1 MSDTKPAVN
10 EARLVQLFKELCL
23 IDAPAKKE
31 RQAADYVINLL
42 KEMGLEVWEDK
53 AGEAVGGNSGN
64 VIALFK
70 GNKPGTPRIFLS
82 AHLDTVEPTAGLKII
97 EENGR
102 LSSDGTTILG
112 ADDKGGMAPAIEAIR
127 IIQESGEEH
136 GDVLLLFSICEE
148 IGLLG
153 ADNVDLNELNLD
165 FGFVLDTG
173 PPVGTFVTRTATHD
187 MLDVT
192 FIGKPAHA
200 GKHPEDGINAIQ
212 VAADAVSKMKIG
224 RIGPETTSN
233 FGIIKGGTAVNVVC
247 PSVTLFGEAR
257 STNVAELD
265 AQIAHMKE
273 VCQAAAD
280 AWGAKVEFDYERHY
294 DAYLVD
300 AASKVVQVAQ
310 AAAAKLGMSGDLR
323 TTLGGSDAN
332 IYNAKGV
339 PSIVVATGM
348 EEIHTHNEFITIAD
362 LVATAEL
369 TVELIRE
376 SARS

>member
-1 MSDTKPAVN
+1 MLDTKPSIN
-10 EARLVQLFKELCL
+10 EARLVQLFRELCL

-31 RQAADYVINLL
+31 REVADYVINVL
-42 KEMGLEVWEDK
+42 KGMGLEVWEDK

-64 VIALFK
+64 VIALLK
-70 GNKPGTPRIFLS
+70 GTKPGAPRIFLS
-82 AHLDTVEPTAGLKII
+82 AHLDTVEPTAGLKIV

-127 IIQESGEEH
+127 VIQESGEEH
-136 GDVLLLFSICEE
+136 GDVVLLFSICEE

-153 ADNVDLNELNLD
+153 AANVELDDLNLE

-173 PPVGTFVTRTATHD
+173 PPVGSFVTRTATHD
-187 MLDVT
+187 MLNVT

-212 VAADAVSKMKIG
+212 VAADAVSRMKIG

-247 PSVTLFGEAR
+247 PSVTIYGEAR

-273 VCQAAAD
+273 ACQAAAD
-280 AWGAKVEFDYERHY
+280 TWGAKVEFDYERHY

-300 AASKVVQVAQ
+300 ADSKVVKVAQ

-332 IYNAKGV
+332 IYNTKGV

-348 EEIHTHNEFITIAD
+348 EEIHTHNEFITVAD

-376 SARS
+376 SAKA

>member
-1 MSDTKPAVN
+1 MLDTKPSIN
-10 EARLVQLFKELCL
+10 EARLVQLFREFCL

-31 RQAADYVINLL
+31 REVADYVINVL
-42 KEMGLEVWEDK
+42 KGMGLEVWEDK

-70 GNKPGTPRIFLS
+70 GTKPGAPRIFLS

-127 IIQESGEEH
+127 VIQESGEEH
-136 GDVLLLFSICEE
+136 GDVVLLFSICEE

-153 ADNVDLNELNLD
+153 AANVELDDLNLE

-173 PPVGTFVTRTATHD
+173 PPVGSFVTRTATHD
-187 MLDVT
+187 MLNVT

-212 VAADAVSKMKIG
+212 VAADAVSRMKIG

-247 PSVTLFGEAR
+247 PSVTLYGEAR

-273 VCQAAAD
+273 ACQAAAD

-300 AASKVVQVAQ
+300 ADSKVVKVGQ

-376 SARS
+376 SAKA

>member
-1 MSDTKPAVN
+1 MSNTRPEVN

-23 IDAPAKKE
+23 INAPAKQE
-31 RQAADYVINLL
+31 RQAADYVIDLL
-42 KEMGLEVWEDK
+42 KSMGLEVWEDK
-53 AGEAVGGNSGN
+53 AGEAIGGSSGN
-64 VIALFK
+64 VIALLK
-70 GNKPGTPRIFLS
+70 GTKLGAPRIFLS

-112 ADDKGGMAPAIEAIR
+112 ADDKGGMAPAIEAVR

-136 GDVLLLFSICEE
+136 GDVVLIFSISEE

-153 ADNVDLNELNLD
+153 AANVNLDELNLD

-187 MLDVT
+187 MLNVT
-192 FIGKPAHA
+192 FIGRPAHA
-200 GKHPEDGINAIQ
+200 GKHPEEGLNAIQ
-212 VAADAVSKMKIG
+212 VAADAIGRMKIG
-224 RIGPETTSN
+224 RIGQETTSN

-247 PSVTLFGEAR
+247 PSVTLYGEAR
-257 STNVAELD
+257 STNVSELD

-273 VCQAAAD
+273 ACVAAAE
-280 AWGAKVEFDYERHY
+280 AWGARVEFDYERHY
-294 DAYLVD
+294 DAYLV
-300 AASKVVQVAQ
+300 ASDSRVVRAAQ
-310 AAAAKLGMSGDLR
+310 AAASSLGLSGDLR

-348 EEIHTHNEFITIAD
+348 EEIHTHDEFITIDD
-362 LVATAEL
+362 LVATAKL

-376 SARS
+376 SAKV

>member
-1 MSDTKPAVN
+1 MLDTKPTVN

-31 RQAADYVINLL
+31 REVADYVINVL
-42 KEMGLEVWEDK
+42 KGMGLEVWEDK

-70 GNKPGTPRIFLS
+70 GTKPGAPRIFLS

-127 IIQESGEEH
+127 VIQESGEEH
-136 GDVLLLFSICEE
+136 GDVALLFSICEE

-173 PPVGTFVTRTATHD
+173 PPVGSFVTRTATHD
-187 MLDVT
+187 MLNVK

-212 VAADAVSKMKIG
+212 VAADAVGRMKIG

-247 PSVTLFGEAR
+247 PSVTLYGEAR

-273 VCQAAAD
+273 ACQAAAD

-300 AASKVVQVAQ
+300 ADSKVVKVAQ

-348 EEIHTHNEFITIAD
+348 EEIHTHSEFITIAD

-376 SARS
+376 SAKV

>member
-1 MSDTKPAVN
+1 MLSKSTAVN
-10 EARLVQLFKELCL
+10 ETRLVNLFKELCL

-31 RQAADYVINLL
+31 REVADYVINVL
-42 KEMGLEVWEDK
+42 KDMGLEVWEDK
-53 AGEAVGGNSGN
+53 AGETVGGNSGN
-64 VIALFK
+64 VIALLK
-70 GNKPGTPRIFLS
+70 GTKLGAPRIFLS

-97 EENGR
+97 EQNGR

-127 IIQESGEEH
+127 VIQESGEEH
-136 GDVLLLFSICEE
+136 GDVVLLFSICEE

-153 ADNVDLNELNLD
+153 AANVDLDELNLD

-173 PPVGTFVTRTATHD
+173 PPVGSFVTRTATHD
-187 MLDVT
+187 MLNVT

-212 VAADAVSKMKIG
+212 VAADAVSRMKIG

-247 PSVTLFGEAR
+247 PSVTLYGEAR

-273 VCQAAAD
+273 ACQAAAD

-300 AASKVVQVAQ
+300 SDSAIVKVAKS
-310 AAAAKLGMSGDLR
+310 AAAKLGMSGDLR

-369 TVELIRE
+369 TVELIKE
-376 SARS
+376 SAKA

>member
-1 MSDTKPAVN
+1 MLDKKPAVN

-31 RQAADYVINLL
+31 RQAADYVINLM

-136 GDVLLLFSICEE
+136 GDVVLLFSICEE

-187 MLDVT
+187 MLNVT

-212 VAADAVSKMKIG
+212 VAAEAVSKMKIG

-257 STNVAELD
+257 STNVEELD

-300 AASKVVQVAQ
+300 AATKVVQVAQ

>member
-1 MSDTKPAVN
+1 MLDTKPSIN
-10 EARLVQLFKELCL
+10 EARLVQLFRELCL

-31 RQAADYVINLL
+31 REVADYVINVL
-42 KEMGLEVWEDK
+42 KGMGLEVWEDK

-70 GNKPGTPRIFLS
+70 GTKPGAPRIFLS

-127 IIQESGEEH
+127 VIQESGEEH
-136 GDVLLLFSICEE
+136 GDVVLLFSICEE

-153 ADNVDLNELNLD
+153 AANVELDDLNLE

-173 PPVGTFVTRTATHD
+173 PPVGSFVTRTATHD
-187 MLDVT
+187 MLNVT

-212 VAADAVSKMKIG
+212 VAADAVSRMKIG

-247 PSVTLFGEAR
+247 PSVTLYGEAR

-273 VCQAAAD
+273 ACQAAAD

-300 AASKVVQVAQ
+300 ADSKVVKVGQ

-323 TTLGGSDAN
+323 TTLGDSDAN

-376 SARS
+376 SAKA

>member
-1 MSDTKPAVN
+1 MLDTKPSIN
-10 EARLVQLFKELCL
+10 EARLVQLFRELCL

-31 RQAADYVINLL
+31 REVADYVINVLRG
-42 KEMGLEVWEDK
+42 MGLEVWEDK
-53 AGEAVGGNSGN
+53 AGKAVGGNSGN

-70 GNKPGTPRIFLS
+70 GTKPGAPRIFLS

-136 GDVLLLFSICEE
+136 GDVVLLFSICEE

-153 ADNVDLNELNLD
+153 AANVDLNELNLD

-173 PPVGTFVTRTATHD
+173 PPVGSFVTRTATHD
-187 MLDVT
+187 MLNVR

-212 VAADAVSKMKIG
+212 VAADAVSRMKIG

-247 PSVTLFGEAR
+247 PSVTLYGEAR

-273 VCQAAAD
+273 ACQAAAD

-300 AASKVVQVAQ
+300 ADSKVVKVGQ

-376 SARS
+376 SAKA

>member
-1 MSDTKPAVN
+1 MPDTKPAVN

-31 RQAADYVINLL
+31 REVADYVINVL
-42 KEMGLEVWEDK
+42 KGMGLEVWEDK

-70 GNKPGTPRIFLS
+70 GTKPGAPRIFLS

-97 EENGR
+97 DEQGR

-127 IIQESGEEH
+127 VIQESGEEH
-136 GDVLLLFSICEE
+136 GDVVLLFSICEE

-153 ADNVDLNELNLD
+153 AANVNLDELNLD

-173 PPVGTFVTRTATHD
+173 PPVGSFVTRTATHD
-187 MLDVT
+187 MLNVT

-212 VAADAVSKMKIG
+212 VAADAVSRMKIG

-247 PSVTLFGEAR
+247 PSVTLYGEAR

-273 VCQAAAD
+273 ACQAAAD
-280 AWGAKVEFDYERHY
+280 AWGAKVEFNYERHY

-300 AASKVVQVAQ
+300 SDTTVVKVAKS
-310 AAAAKLGMSGDLR
+310 AAAKLGMPGDLR

-348 EEIHTHNEFITIAD
+348 EEIHTHAEFITIAD

-376 SARS
+376 SAKA